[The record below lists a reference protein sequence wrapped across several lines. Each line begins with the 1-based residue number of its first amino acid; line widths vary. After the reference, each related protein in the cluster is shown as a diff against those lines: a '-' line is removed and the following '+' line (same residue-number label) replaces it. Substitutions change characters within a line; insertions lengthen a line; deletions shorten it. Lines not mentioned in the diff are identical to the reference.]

1 MERQDQVARLRQTLA
16 DSKALIQQLL
26 QNNEVLEQQIGQLLP
41 CKFFDLPLELR
52 EWIYEL
58 CLAPGKVRTLLDRVP
73 CLLS

>member
-1 MERQDQVARLRQTLA
+1 MGRLRQTLA

-26 QNNEVLEQQIGQLLP
+26 QNNDLLEQQINQLLP

-58 CLAPGKVRTLLDRVP
+58 CLAPGKVRTFLYRVP
-73 CLLS
+73 GLRS